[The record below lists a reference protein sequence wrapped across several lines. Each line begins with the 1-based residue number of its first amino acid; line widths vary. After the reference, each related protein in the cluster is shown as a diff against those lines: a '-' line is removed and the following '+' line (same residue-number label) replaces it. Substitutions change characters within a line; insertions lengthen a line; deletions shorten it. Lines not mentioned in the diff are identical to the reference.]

1 MEIIQQILDIVLP
14 ANFDPA
20 KYFMSLLISIIG
32 IIVVVGIF
40 RLCFG
45 KGSILNGAISSA
57 IAIVSLYALNI
68 LIYSFGSKFTF
79 LFEPL
84 PFVSVSAEQLT
95 VFPIMGASF
104 ELICAEVMN
113 MMILAF
119 LMNLLETWLPKGEK
133 IWSWF
138 CFRFLALSL
147 ALCLNYCISLLLNSV
162 LQENALTAAPLV
174 LLGIV
179 LVAFALAC
187 LKMLIG
193 GALTFINPLLGLFH
207 SFFFKQ
213 DIGKQLMRAMVT
225 TLLLTT
231 LVYVL
236 NYLSY
241 TEIAIAAVAV
251 VTYLPVILLGLA
263 LWYII
268 SKFL

>member
-1 MEIIQQILDIVLP
+1 MEIIQQILDIILP
-14 ANFDPA
+14 ESFDPA
-20 KYFMSLLISIIG
+20 AYFMNLLIAIVG
-32 IIVVVGIF
+32 ILVVVGIF

-57 IAIVSLYALNI
+57 IAILSLYVINV
-68 LIYSFGSKFTF
+68 LIYSFGSSLTF

-84 PFVSVSAEQLT
+84 PFVEVAADQLT

-104 ELICAEVMN
+104 EQICAEIVS

-119 LMNLLETWLPKGEK
+119 LMNLLETWLPKGNK
-133 IWSWF
+133 VWSWF
-138 CFRFLALSL
+138 CFRFLALSI
-147 ALCLNYCISLLLNSV
+147 AVCLHYCIDLLLNSV
-162 LQENALTAAPLV
+162 LQENALVAAPLI

-179 LVAFALAC
+179 LAAFALAC

-193 GALTFINPLLGLFH
+193 GALSFINPLLGLFH

-213 DIGKQLMRAMVT
+213 DVGKQLLRAMIT
-225 TLLLTT
+225 TALLTA
-231 LVYVL
+231 LVYAL

-241 TEIAIAAVAV
+241 TGISIAAVAV